1 MYDVKEKIK
10 EFKKKYLK
18 KCYALNGW
26 RERHPRGFTL
36 GDLLVFICNEANGSL
51 EEMANIIS
59 HLDDA
64 PKTHGR
70 TQVYGGGH
78 NVADIVYDDNGE
90 LKLVGYKPESELQ
103 AKGQHVPHNP
113 NIYRKSD
120 DQVSKIYQNTEA
132 KLYDLGKKV
141 RELYPD
147 RDSFFIEN
155 AMQAIR
161 KHAAI
166 RKINVDKVVKGIQ
179 KGRYVIDTDLWR
191 VIPKVNTESKER
203 KIVVI
208 NESDL
213 SKLSDFVDMTEQKFH
228 SNLRKFISQLL
239 EDPVNAQ
246 PSDLFKM
253 YGFSRSSLLKHL
265 LHGKEPILI
274 RSERISDK
282 DENGEPK
289 TATMMVKFKCPK
301 KNFDRKL
308 QKLFIK
314 LFEKNLPQKKTSGKE
329 EELNEDG
336 EGGACGGATSAASSG
351 QFIQPAF
358 PIQRR
363 KMPTE
368 IEETTATTNTG
379 NYQYTVPFI
388 GDKETFA
395 RKNGVGG
402 SVSINKA

>member
-10 EFKKKYLK
+10 EFKNKYRN
-18 KCYALNGW
+18 KCFALNAW
-26 RERHPRGFTL
+26 KELHPRGFTL
-36 GDLLVFICNEANGSL
+36 GDLLIFICGEAKGSI
-51 EEMANIIS
+51 EEMSNIID
-59 HLDDA
+59 HLTQK
-64 PKTHGR
+64 PKIQGR

-78 NVADIVYDDNGE
+78 NVVDIVRDDNGNM
-90 LKLVGYKPESELQ
+90 KLVGYNSEDKLQ
-103 AKGQHVPHNP
+103 AKGQRVPRNP
-113 NIYRKSD
+113 KIFRKSD
-120 DQVSKIYQNTEA
+120 GQVSRTYQKAES
-132 KLYDLGKKV
+132 KMFDLGKEVKT
-141 RELYPD
+141 LFPD
-147 RDSFFIEN
+147 ETSSFIVN

-161 KHAAI
+161 KYAADK
-166 RKINVDKVVKGIQ
+166 KINVDKVVRGIQ
-179 KGRYVIDTDLWR
+179 KGRYVIDTDTWR
-191 VIPKVNTESKER
+191 VVPKPRTESKQR
-203 KIVVI
+203 KVVVI
-208 NESDL
+208 NEEDISRLSDL
-213 SKLSDFVDMTEQKFH
+213 IEMTEQKFH

-246 PSDLFKM
+246 PSDLFKV
-253 YGFSRSSLLKHL
+253 YGLNRCSLLKYL
-265 LHGKEPILI
+265 LQGKDPILF

-314 LFEKNLPQKKTSGKE
+314 LFEKNLPQKQTNGKE

-336 EGGACGGATSAASSG
+336 EGGGATSAASSG
-351 QFIQPAF
+351 QFSQPVF
-358 PIQRR
+358 PMMRR
-363 KMPTE
+363 KMPVE

-379 NYQYTVPFI
+379 NYQYTVPFG
-388 GDKETFA
+388 GDKETLA